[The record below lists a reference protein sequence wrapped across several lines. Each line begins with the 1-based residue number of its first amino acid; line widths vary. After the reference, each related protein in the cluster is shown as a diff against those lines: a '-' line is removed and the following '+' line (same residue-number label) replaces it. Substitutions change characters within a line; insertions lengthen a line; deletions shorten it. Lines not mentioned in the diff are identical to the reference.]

1 MCIRKIS
8 NKHVEKLLIYS
19 IIGEKKVIHST
30 SILTVVNA
38 NNYSLILHELKV
50 LISMGIRNVALNP
63 YISAGRGSIA
73 NLGVTNEQMFN
84 LFKDLSDMILSLYY
98 KDNIIFIEKNLF
110 HYVDFIN

>member
-1 MCIRKIS
+1 
-8 NKHVEKLLIYS
+8 
-19 IIGEKKVIHST
+19 
-30 SILTVVNA
+30 
-38 NNYSLILHELKV
+38 
-50 LISMGIRNVALNP
+50 MGIRNVALNP

-110 HYVDFIN
+110 HIVKKIVTGGNSLIDNQMEVFFYEPKQCISRKSHKETNARVLQKFRE

>member
-1 MCIRKIS
+1 MPVDSGQPPLGVFFAI
-8 NKHVEKLLIYS
+8 
-19 IIGEKKVIHST
+19 
-30 SILTVVNA
+30 TVVNA

-110 HYVDFIN
+110 HIVKRLLQVVIHTCV